1 MSACASRLVLSVLAV
16 STLGVMGHG
25 QHYTQV
31 NLVSNVSGV
40 APVTDASLVNP
51 WGISRSSSSPW
62 WVADNAAGVSTLYQ
76 GNGTKVPLTVAIPT
90 VVSGGMGLPTGT
102 IFNGSTTDFLISAGV
117 PARFL
122 FCTLDG
128 LIVGWNNPTAGAV
141 PVVKTMDGSSFTGLT
156 SAMVN
161 GQRRLFAANFT
172 KGRVDVFDNAFHKV
186 SRDDNAFEY
195 DDLPDLYVPF
205 NVETIGNDIVV
216 TYALHEPGQVH
227 ETDGAG
233 LGYVAVFSV
242 EGRLL
247 FRLEHGDWLNA
258 PWGVALAPHDFGAY
272 SHALL
277 VGQWGGGST
286 AENGGTI
293 AAYDLATG
301 RYLGGL
307 LDQSGAPLAINGVWG
322 IGAGNASPSDYD
334 PAGSPGGELYFAAGP
349 NHATGGLFG
358 YVKPVATDLVEGNDQ

>member
-1 MSACASRLVLSVLAV
+1 MSACASRLALTVLAV

-25 QHYTQV
+25 QHYTQI
-31 NLVSNVSGV
+31 NLVSSVSGA

-62 WVADNAAGVSTLYQ
+62 WVSDNAAGLSTLYQ
-76 GNGTKVPLTVAIPT
+76 GNGTKVALTVAIPT
-90 VVSGGMGLPTGT
+90 VVPGGMGLPTGT

-141 PVVKTMDGSSFTGLT
+141 AVVTTTDGSSFTGVT
-156 SAMVN
+156 SAVVN
-161 GQRRLFAANFT
+161 GQRRLYAANFT
-172 KGRVDVFDNAFHKV
+172 KGRVDVFDNAFHKI
-186 SRDDNAFEY
+186 SRDDDAFKD
-195 DDLPDLYVPF
+195 DDLPDRYVPF
-205 NVETIGNDIVV
+205 NVATIGNDIVV
-216 TYALHEPGQVH
+216 AYALHEPGQVH

-233 LGYVAVFSV
+233 LGYVAVFSS

-247 FRLEHGDWLNA
+247 HQLEHGDWLNA

-286 AENGGTI
+286 ADNGGTI

-307 LDQSGAPLAINGVWG
+307 LDPTGAPLAINGVWG

-334 PAGSPGGELYFAAGP
+334 TAGSPGGELYFAAGP
-349 NHATGGLFG
+349 NHGTGGLFG
-358 YVKPVATDLVEGNDQ
+358 YVKPVATELIEGNDQ